1 MRAHGVRGHGV
12 RGHDMRGHG
21 VRGHEMRG
29 HGVRGHDLRGHG
41 ALPAKTQHKSIFY
54 ALTFGSSGWSEPK

>member
-1 MRAHGVRGHGV
+1 MRAHGV

-29 HGVRGHDLRGHG
+29 HCVRGHDLRGHG
-41 ALPAKTQHKSIFY
+41 ALPSVFLLVCLVKPVLNAIKKFFY
-54 ALTFGSSGWSEPK
+54 DFVTRPT

>member
-1 MRAHGVRGHGV
+1 MRAYGVRGHGV

-29 HGVRGHDLRGHG
+29 HDCV
-41 ALPAKTQHKSIFY
+41 ALNKKYIFC
-54 ALTFGSSGWSEPK
+54 SSRNVLFA